1 MDTIISRI
9 KQQSTPILKADEDNI
24 QVAFRLIETMLHSDP
39 DQRPTASLEVKNDS
53 YFKEMS
59 GLKTREVVV
68 VSTSVAPSSPSYQVS
83 TYNKMNQI
91 FIVLIV
97 VNVI

>member
-1 MDTIISRI
+1 
-9 KQQSTPILKADEDNI
+9 
-24 QVAFRLIETMLHSDP
+24 MLNSDP

-53 YFKEMS
+53 YFKEMIK
-59 GLKTREVVV
+59 GIQTRVVV
-68 VSTSVAPSSPSYQVS
+68 VSTSDASSSPSYQVS

-91 FIVLIV
+91 FIVLIA